1 MSTATAV
8 YCLPRQ
14 GVVMDYGPSHAQ
26 GQDYQ
31 QRTNGTGGDMPTGY
45 RPCPFCHSVIP
56 WESERCPS
64 CGRVLIERVGPGPS
78 QKPPSVPRSVRRISW
93 WSIDVRRGLV
103 RIRNA
108 VVRAGQRFST
118 RMRSAQRDSWATT
131 SRGTSWSVFQSVSSP
146 ARSWWRGSFP
156 RPTEHERQIL
166 FITSILMV
174 VLFVVALLIR

>member
-1 MSTATAV
+1 MSHATAV
-8 YCLPRQ
+8 YCLLRQ

-64 CGRVLIERVGPGPS
+64 CGRVLIERVGPDPLQTPAS
-78 QKPPSVPRSVRRISW
+78 TYRPARRISW
-93 WSIDVRRGLV
+93 WSASVTPMLARA
-103 RIRNA
+103 RNA

-131 SRGTSWSVFQSVSSP
+131 SRGTSWSVFQSVSNP
-146 ARSWWRGSFP
+146 VRSWWRGSFP
-156 RPTEHERQIL
+156 RPTEHERQVL
-166 FITSILMV
+166 FIASVLMV

>member
-26 GQDYQ
+26 GQDYH

-64 CGRVLIERVGPGPS
+64 CGRVLIECVGFGS
-78 QKPPSVPRSVRRISW
+78 SETPPFVSRPARRASG
-93 WSIDVRRGLV
+93 WSASARLALARA
-103 RIRNA
+103 RNA
-108 VVRAGQRFST
+108 LLRTWQHVWTGTQ
-118 RMRSAQRDSWATT
+118 SAPSDTWATT
-131 SRGTSWSVFQSVSSP
+131 SRGTSWSMFQPVQRR
-146 ARSWWRGSFP
+146 ARSWRLGSFP
-156 RPTEHERQIL
+156 TPTERERQIL
-166 FITSILMV
+166 FIASALMV
-174 VLFVVALLIR
+174 LLFLIALIIR